1 MEEIWKDIEGYEGF
15 YQVSS
20 LGRIKSLERRV
31 KARYNYQVIKEKIR
45 KLNKTTAGYLY
56 VVLSKEGINKTHL
69 VHQLVAKAFLQKIDN
84 LECINHIDENKE
96 NNSITNLE
104 WCSYQYNN
112 TYKNIHLRR
121 KFRCSKKRKNY
132 SI

>member
-1 MEEIWKDIEGYEGF
+1 M
-15 YQVSS
+15 
-20 LGRIKSLERRV
+20 
-31 KARYNYQVIKEKIR
+31 
-45 KLNKTTAGYLY
+45 Y
-56 VVLSKEGINKTHL
+56 VVLSKKGVNQTHL
-69 VHQLVAKAFLQKIDN
+69 VHRLVAEAFLQKNEEN

-121 KFRCSKKRKNY
+121 NLDAQKKNNN